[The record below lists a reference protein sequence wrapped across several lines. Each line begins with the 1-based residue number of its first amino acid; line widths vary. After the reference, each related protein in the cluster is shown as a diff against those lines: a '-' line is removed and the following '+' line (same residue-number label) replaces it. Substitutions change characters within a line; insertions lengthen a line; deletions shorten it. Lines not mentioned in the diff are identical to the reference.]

1 MKDKVN
7 VNVSAL
13 AQFFSD
19 LDDAGYGDLPVN
31 AGYRFQGEDMP
42 IRVRARYAVS
52 AAPHALLQPE
62 AIVTGLDI
70 VGGDEDDKGEQFL
83 QIPAIHAGQ

>member
-7 VNVSAL
+7 VSEL

-19 LDDAGYGDLPVN
+19 LDDAGFGDLPVN
-31 AGYRFQGEDMP
+31 AGYHFQGEDMP

-70 VGGDEDDKGEQFL
+70 VGADEDDRDEQFL
-83 QIPAIHAGQ
+83 QIPTIHAG